1 MKRTLLVIL
10 LAVACTVLGLWAGSR
25 YAPQLHGLLHSAG
38 LHGEHAAPVQAA
50 PAAAAK
56 QLYTCGMHPN
66 VIQEGP
72 GTCPICGMKLV
83 PVRGN
88 GNASTH
94 PSAANGE
101 RKIKYWAAPMDPTYI
116 RDAPGKSP
124 MGMDLVP
131 VYEDEGEAAEEN
143 PNAIRIDPTMVQD
156 MGVRTAVVERRD
168 LTRSLRTIGH
178 VTEDENRLTEINT
191 KVGGWIEH
199 LYVAET
205 GEQVKKGDP
214 LLTLYAP
221 DLVTT
226 QREYLLAVDN
236 LRKVEDSPFPEVGEG
251 ARRLLASAR
260 ERLALWD
267 ISDAQIDRLEETGKV
282 ERTLTL
288 YSPFDGVVL
297 ERHATEGMYA
307 NPGQPLLKLADLS
320 RVWVLAD
327 VYEAELPWV
336 RPGTPADVTLS
347 YHPGQVFKGK
357 LDYVYPTLDPK
368 TRVVQVRLVFDNA
381 ERVLKPGMY
390 ADVSMTPRVAA
401 QVTVVPKEAVIH
413 SGRRN
418 LAFVR
423 LDDNRFEPRELTLG
437 PEGDDGYQV
446 LAGLSEGERVVTS
459 AQFLL
464 DSESQLKEAIAK
476 LLEVRRTAKS
486 PGTGVPS
493 APLPPGGAGGRS
505 YGTSTPSGTPP
516 NQVPTPTARP
526 QAPFRGEGD
535 SGTPLRG
542 AMLYDDALTAYLEIQ
557 SALAADR
564 APRAGQVQRFR
575 HALHVLAAQSGSGL
589 TQADLDLLT
598 IDLDHL
604 ASPDLQVAR
613 GGFGPVSEAVL
624 TLARGPAKE
633 AAAALGLSAYHCPM
647 SHANW
652 LQKGQVANP
661 YFGASM
667 LRCGEPLDP
676 KKASRE

>member
-1 MKRTLLVIL
+1 MKRTLTLIFLALV
-10 LAVACTVLGLWAGSR
+10 CTAFGLWAGSR
-25 YAPQLHGLLHSAG
+25 YAPQLHDWLHPG
-38 LHGEHAAPVQAA
+38 GEHAASVETA
-50 PAAAAK
+50 PPLSQ

-88 GNASTH
+88 GNATTH
-94 PSAANGE
+94 PSAAKGE
-101 RKIKYWAAPMDPTYI
+101 RKVKYWVAPMNPTYI
-116 RDAPGKSP
+116 RDKPGKSP

-143 PNAIRIDPTMVQD
+143 PDAIRIDPTVVQN
-156 MGVRTAVVERRD
+156 MGVRTAIVARRD

-178 VTEDENRLTEINT
+178 VTEDENRLAEINT
-191 KVGGWIEH
+191 KVGGWIER
-199 LYVAET
+199 LFVAET

-267 ISDAQIDRLEETGKV
+267 ISDAQIDRLERTNKV

-297 ERHATEGMYA
+297 MRHVVEGTYTK
-307 NPGQPLLKLADLS
+307 PGEPLLRLADLS

-327 VYEAELPWV
+327 VYETELPWV
-336 RPGTPADVTLS
+336 RTGTPAVMTLT
-347 YHPGQVFKGK
+347 YHPGQRYEGK

-368 TRVVQVRLVFDNA
+368 TRVVQVRLVFANPAND
-381 ERVLKPGMY
+381 LKPGMY
-390 ADVSMTPRVAA
+390 ADVTLTPRVAA
-401 QVTVVPKEAVIH
+401 SVVVVPKEAVIH

-423 LDDNRFEPRELTLG
+423 LDENRFEPRELTLG
-437 PEGDDGYQV
+437 PEGDDGIQI
-446 LAGLSEGERVVTS
+446 LAGLAEGERVVTS

-476 LLEVRRTAKS
+476 LLEVRRSANS

-493 APLPPGGAGGRS
+493 APLPPGGAGGRA
-505 YGTSTPSGTPP
+505 YGTSTPSAVPP
-516 NQVPTPTARP
+516 NQAPHPTALP
-526 QAPFRGEGD
+526 QAPSRGEGD

-542 AMLYDDALTAYLEIQ
+542 GMLFGDAFQGYLAIQ

-564 APRAGQVQRFR
+564 APGAGEVQRFR
-575 HALHVLAAQSGSGL
+575 HALHILAAQPGSGL
-589 TQADLDLLT
+589 AKADLDRLT
-598 IDLDHL
+598 TDLDHL
-604 ASPDLQVAR
+604 ASTDLQVAR
-613 GGFGPVSEAVL
+613 GGFGPVSEVVL
-624 TLARGPAKE
+624 TLARGAAKE

-652 LQKGQVANP
+652 LQKGEVANP